1 MLGYLLEALDVIEIP
16 PEPPEQAGR
25 SLYESLEISGM
36 RSQLL
41 RRTTDLKKNVGGA
54 SRYLEVLR
62 EMTGIVA
69 EDRAYNLQRQ
79 LETHAKKNLE
89 LQENSKQ
96 TRIQLT
102 LMLFV
107 FSALMAWGFLDRLT
121 GNSWTVM
128 NTEWAN
134 SLLNIIPTVP
144 SRGSASACCGS
155 LVLWVFFAGA

>member
-25 SLYESLEISGM
+25 SLYERLEISGM

-121 GNSWTVM
+121 GNSWTVTSAAWKCF
-128 NTEWAN
+128 NVRRA
-134 SLLNIIPTVP
+134 SLGG
-144 SRGSASACCGS
+144 RGR
-155 LVLWVFFAGA
+155 V

>member
-1 MLGYLLEALDVIEIP
+1 
-16 PEPPEQAGR
+16 
-25 SLYESLEISGM
+25 
-36 RSQLL
+36 
-41 RRTTDLKKNVGGA
+41 
-54 SRYLEVLR
+54 
-62 EMTGIVA
+62 MTGIVA

-102 LMLFV
+102 LMLSV

-128 NTEWAN
+128 NRVKVLQCEACC
-134 SLLNIIPTVP
+134 LLHAVVGIA
-144 SRGSASACCGS
+144 RGS
-155 LVLWVFFAGA
+155 W

>member
-1 MLGYLLEALDVIEIP
+1 MLGYLEALDVIEIP

-25 SLYESLEISGM
+25 SLYERL
-36 RSQLL
+36 
-41 RRTTDLKKNVGGA
+41 
-54 SRYLEVLR
+54 

-128 NTEWAN
+128 NTEW
-134 SLLNIIPTVP
+134 
-144 SRGSASACCGS
+144 
-155 LVLWVFFAGA
+155 